1 MNPELAR
8 ALVSNH
14 IRDIRHEAALAAG
27 PSRRSEGSMLSAGS
41 GLSAGSRL
49 SEVSGLAEVSRPTG
63 TGTPQLRSRIGFALV
78 EAGLRLLADR
88 SVTVR
93 PGLD

>member
-1 MNPELAR
+1 MNPELSR

-14 IRDIRHEAALAAG
+14 IRDLRRDAALAAG
-27 PSRRSEGSMLSAGS
+27 PAG
-41 GLSAGSRL
+41 LP
-49 SEVSGLAEVSRPTG
+49 EVTG
-63 TGTPQLRSRIGFALV
+63 RAAQRPQLRSRVGFALV

-88 SVTVR
+88 SALANHSVLNHSALANSVTAR